1 MKFIFSQISKYLQK
15 EQHQIPLT
23 KFHLL
28 DYDGSSRSYMVL
40 NTHDSETK
48 SPFSHIYELRFTKAL
63 SLLSFIY

>member
-1 MKFIFSQISKYLQK
+1 MKFIFSQISKTLQK

-28 DYDGSSRSYMVL
+28 DYHKSSRSYMVL
-40 NTHDSETK
+40 NTHDSEIK
-48 SPFSHIYELRFTKAL
+48 SPFSHIDELRFTKAL